1 MKHKKSKAEAAGR
14 AKANEAA
21 AAPLDLH
28 VIGFGVVGRGVAKAL
43 MRPGPDGRAQPFR
56 LVAVTD
62 RSGTVTNEHGLDL
75 AKLVRSKDKHGD
87 ISQVEGEHHKWNGE
101 QAVRNV
107 RADIVVEVTPTNIVD
122 GEPGI
127 THIAEAMRL
136 GKHVVTANKGPFA
149 LQFQRIAALA
159 QRSGVLLK
167 YGGSVCGAVPIIE
180 LVRDALVGNE
190 VSAIRGVMNGSC
202 NYILSRM
209 EETGEEFDAVLAGAA
224 KLGITE
230 TDPSQDIDG
239 WDAAS
244 KLVILANAVMN
255 RTITIRDVSVEGIR
269 AVTAEQIRAAKK
281 RGKVIRLIATITREL
296 AEVKPVELDEGSA
309 LAVRGTLNVAV
320 VETDLAKDIT
330 IVGRGAGQ
338 METASA
344 ILGDLHA
351 VRRELA
357 ARKSSSGEHRR
368 GLALTGLEVGAVAKK
383 KVVTIDRD
391 ASLGAAVRVMQKKGI
406 SQLPVM
412 NDGVCVGS
420 ISERIVL
427 DLLVD
432 RGAKKLEKLAVEDVM
447 GPPLPELGASTPLVA
462 VAKVLERRSAVL
474 VTRGLDIVGIVTRA
488 DLLRLVSAD

>member
-1 MKHKKSKAEAAGR
+1 MKDKKLKATASRSAKPGEAS
-14 AKANEAA
+14 
-21 AAPLDLH
+21 APLDLH

-56 LVAVTD
+56 VVAVTD
-62 RSGTVTNEHGLDL
+62 RSGTVTNAAGLDL

-159 QRSGVLLK
+159 QRSGVMLK

-209 EETGEEFDAVLAGAA
+209 EESGDDFDVVLAAAA

-255 RTITIRDVSVEGIR
+255 RAITIRDVSVEGIR
-269 AVTAEQIRAAKK
+269 SVTAETIRAAKK
-281 RGKVIRLIATITREL
+281 RGKVVRLIATISRDV
-296 AEVKPVELDEGSA
+296 AEVKPVELDEGSP

-357 ARKSSSGEHRR
+357 ARTSGGGEHRK
-368 GLALTGLEVGAVAKK
+368 GLALSGIEVGAVAKK

-391 ASLGAAVRVMQKKGI
+391 ESLGAAVRVMQKKGI

-412 NDGVCVGS
+412 SDGVCVGT
-420 ISERIVL
+420 ISERTVL

-432 RGAKKLEKLAVEDVM
+432 RGAKKLEKLAIEDVM

>member
-1 MKHKKSKAEAAGR
+1 VKDNKRTSTKSAEVS
-14 AKANEAA
+14 
-21 AAPLDLH
+21 APLDLH
-28 VIGFGVVGRGVAKAL
+28 IIGFGVVGRGVAKAL
-43 MRPGPDGRAQPFR
+43 SRPGPDGRAQPFR
-56 LVAVTD
+56 VVAVTD
-62 RSGTVTNEHGLDL
+62 RSGTVVDEAGLDL
-75 AKLVRSKDKHGD
+75 QKLVRVKEKHGD
-87 ISQVEGEHHKWNGE
+87 VARAGEHKPWNGE
-101 QAVRNV
+101 QAIRNV

-149 LQFQRIAALA
+149 LQFHKIAALA
-159 QRSGVLLK
+159 QRSGVALK

-180 LVRDALVGNE
+180 LVRDALVGND

-209 EETGEEFDAVLAGAA
+209 EKTGDEFDVVLAEAA

-244 KLVILANAVMN
+244 KLVILANAVMH
-255 RTITIRDVSVEGIR
+255 RPLTIRDVKVEGIR
-269 AVTAEQIRAAKK
+269 GVTAEHIKAAKK
-281 RGKVIRLIATITREL
+281 NGKVIRLIATITREV
-296 AEVKPVELDEGSA
+296 AEVKPVELDAGSG
-309 LAVRGTLNVAV
+309 LAVDGTLNVAV

-351 VRRELA
+351 VRRELE
-357 ARKSSSGEHRR
+357 ARSAPKGGHRTG
-368 GLALTGLEVGAVAKK
+368 GLALSGLEVGEVAKK
-383 KVVTIDRD
+383 KVATI
-391 ASLGAAVRVMQKKGI
+391 AVGETLGEAVRVMRKKGI
-406 SQLPVM
+406 SQLPVLS
-412 NDGVCVGS
+412 DGVCVGT
-420 ISERIVL
+420 ISERTIL

-432 RGAKKLEKLAVEDVM
+432 RGQKKLEKLIVRHVM

-488 DLLRLVSAD
+488 DLLRLVAAD

>member
-1 MKHKKSKAEAAGR
+1 MKKH
-14 AKANEAA
+14 NESSATVKT
-21 AAPLDLH
+21 APVLDLH
-28 VIGFGVVGRGVAKAL
+28 IVGFGVVGRGVAKAL
-43 MRPGPDGRAQPFR
+43 SRPGPDGRPQPFR
-56 LVAVTD
+56 VVAVTD
-62 RSGTVTNEHGLDL
+62 RSGTVFDEAGLDL
-75 AKLVRSKDKHGD
+75 AKLVRAKEKHGD
-87 ISQVEGEHHKWNGE
+87 LARAGAELRSWGGE
-101 QAVRNV
+101 QAIRNV
-107 RADIVVEVTPTNIVD
+107 RADILVEVTPTNIVD
-122 GEPGI
+122 GEPGV

-136 GKHVVTANKGPFA
+136 GRHVVTANKGPFA
-149 LQFQRIAALA
+149 LQFQKIAALA
-159 QRSGVLLK
+159 QRSGVALK

-209 EETGEEFDAVLAGAA
+209 EKTGAEFDEVLAEASR
-224 KLGITE
+224 LGITE

-255 RTITIRDVSVEGIR
+255 RSLTIRDVKVEGIR
-269 AVTAEQIRAAKK
+269 GVTAESIRAAK
-281 RGKVIRLIATITREL
+281 REGKVIRLIATITREI
-296 AEVKPVELDEGSA
+296 AEVGPVALEQGSG
-309 LAVRGTLNVAV
+309 LAVDGTLNVAV
-320 VETDLAKDIT
+320 VETDLARDIT

-351 VRRELA
+351 VRREIA
-357 ARKSSSGEHRR
+357 ARAAGAGAHRTG
-368 GLALTGLEVGAVAKK
+368 GLALSGIEVGEVARK
-383 KVVTIDRD
+383 KVVTIDAD
-391 ASLGAAVRVMQKKGI
+391 ARLGDAVSVMRKKGI
-406 SQLPVM
+406 SQLPVL
-412 NDGVCVGS
+412 DAGVCVGTL
-420 ISERIVL
+420 SERTIV

-432 RGAKKLEKLAVEDVM
+432 RGQKKLEKLGVREVM
-447 GPPLPELGASTPLVA
+447 GPPLPEIGASTPLVA

>member
-1 MKHKKSKAEAAGR
+1 MKEKREASKTGQGTDAQT
-14 AKANEAA
+14 
-21 AAPLDLH
+21 LDLH
-28 VIGFGVVGRGVAKAL
+28 IIGFGVVGRGVVKAL
-43 MRPGPDGRAQPFR
+43 MRPGPDRRAQPFR
-56 LVAVTD
+56 VVAVTD
-62 RSGTVTNEHGLDL
+62 RSGTVFDPSGLDL
-75 AKLVRSKDKHGD
+75 AKLLRSKEKSGDVAHGA
-87 ISQVEGEHHKWNGE
+87 GEHHKWNGE
-101 QAVRNV
+101 QALRNV
-107 RADIVVEVTPTNIVD
+107 RSDIVVEVTPTNIVD
-122 GEPGI
+122 GEPGV

-136 GKHVVTANKGPFA
+136 GRHVVTANKGPFA
-149 LQFQRIAALA
+149 LQFQKIAALA
-159 QRSGVLLK
+159 QRSGVALK

-180 LVRDALVGNE
+180 LVRDALVGND

-209 EETGEEFDAVLAGAA
+209 EKSGEEFDAVLADAA

-255 RTITIRDVSVEGIR
+255 RPITIRDVKVEGIR
-269 AVTAEQIRAAKK
+269 GVTAASMKAAKK
-281 RGKVIRLIATITREL
+281 RGKVIRLIATISRDR
-296 AEVKPVELDEGSA
+296 AEVGPVELDVGSG
-309 LAVRGTLNVAV
+309 LAVDGTLNVAV

-357 ARKSSSGEHRR
+357 SRSEPSGARRS
-368 GLALTGLEVGAVAKK
+368 GLALSGLEVGAVAKK
-383 KVVTIDRD
+383 KVVTIDAD
-391 ASLGAAVRVMQKKGI
+391 EKLGRAVRVMQKKGI
-406 SQLPVM
+406 SQLPVLSE
-412 NDGVCVGS
+412 GVCVGT
-420 ISERIVL
+420 ISERIIL

-432 RGAKKLEKLAVEDVM
+432 RGAKKLEKLTVRDVM
-447 GPPLPELGASTPLVA
+447 GAPLPELGASTPLVA

-474 VTRGLDIVGIVTRA
+474 VTRALDIVGIVTRA
-488 DLLRLVSAD
+488 DLLRLVSVD

>member
-1 MKHKKSKAEAAGR
+1 MKAKKTVTTKGGEAT
-14 AKANEAA
+14 
-21 AAPLDLH
+21 PTLDLH
-28 VIGFGVVGRGVAKAL
+28 IIGFGVVGRGVAKAL
-43 MRPGPDGRAQPFR
+43 SRPGPDGRAQPFR
-56 LVAVTD
+56 VVAVTD
-62 RSGTVTNEHGLDL
+62 RSGTVVRPEGLEL
-75 AKLVRSKDKHGD
+75 TKLVRSKEKHGD
-87 ISQVEGEHHKWNGE
+87 VSHADGEHHAWSGE
-101 QAVRNV
+101 QAIRNV
-107 RADIVVEVTPTNIVD
+107 TADIVVEVTPTNIVD
-122 GEPGI
+122 GEPGV

-149 LQFQRIAALA
+149 LQFQKIAALA

-209 EETGEEFDAVLAGAA
+209 EKSGEEFDAVLAEAA

-255 RTITIRDVSVEGIR
+255 RPISIRDVRVEGIR
-269 AVTAEQIRAAKK
+269 AVTAEKIRAAKK
-281 RGKVIRLIATITREL
+281 RGKVLRLIATITNKL
-296 AEVKPVELDEGSA
+296 AEVAPVELDAGSS
-309 LAVRGTLNVAV
+309 LAVDGTLNVAV

-351 VRRELA
+351 VRRELM
-357 ARKSSSGEHRR
+357 ARGGVTSERR
-368 GLALTGLEVGAVAKK
+368 KGLALSGLEVGAVAKK
-383 KVVTIDRD
+383 KVATIDAD
-391 ASLGAAVRVMQKKGI
+391 SSLGRAVRLMQKRGI
-406 SQLPVM
+406 SQLPVL
-412 NDGVCVGS
+412 DEGVCVGT
-420 ISERIVL
+420 ISERTVL

-432 RGAKKLEKLAVEDVM
+432 RGAKKLEKLTVRDVM
-447 GPPLPELGASTPLVA
+447 APPLPELGASTPLVA

-488 DLLRLVSAD
+488 DLLRLVSVD

>member
-1 MKHKKSKAEAAGR
+1 VKNRKETSGAGHT
-14 AKANEAA
+14 
-21 AAPLDLH
+21 APVLDLH
-28 VIGFGVVGRGVAKAL
+28 IVGFGVVGRGVAKAL
-43 MRPGPDGRAQPFR
+43 SRPGPDGRPQPFR
-56 LVAVTD
+56 VVAVTD
-62 RSGTVTNEHGLDL
+62 RSGTVFDEKGLDL
-75 AKLVRSKDKHGD
+75 AKLVRAKEKHGELSRAGAE
-87 ISQVEGEHHKWNGE
+87 IRAWGGE
-101 QAVRNV
+101 QAIRNV
-107 RADIVVEVTPTNIVD
+107 RADILVEVTPTNIVD
-122 GEPGI
+122 AEPGV
-127 THIAEAMRL
+127 THIAEAMRI
-136 GKHVVTANKGPFA
+136 GRHVVTANKGPFA
-149 LQFQRIAALA
+149 LQFQKIAALA
-159 QRSGVLLK
+159 QRSGVALK

-209 EETGEEFDAVLAGAA
+209 EKTGAEFDEVLAEASR
-224 KLGITE
+224 LGITE

-255 RTITIRDVSVEGIR
+255 RALTIRDVQVEGIR
-269 AVTAEQIRAAKK
+269 GVTSEAIRAA
-281 RGKVIRLIATITREL
+281 RREGKVIRLIATITREV
-296 AEVKPVELDEGSA
+296 AEVRPVALDAGSG
-309 LAVRGTLNVAV
+309 LAVDGTLNVAV

-351 VRRELA
+351 VRREVSARA
-357 ARKSSSGEHRR
+357 AGSSAHRTG
-368 GLALTGLEVGAVAKK
+368 GLALSGIEVGEVARK
-383 KVVTIDRD
+383 KVVTIDAD
-391 ASLGAAVRVMQKKGI
+391 ARLGEAVAVMRKKGI
-406 SQLPVM
+406 SQLPVLEA
-412 NDGVCVGS
+412 GVCVGTL
-420 ISERIVL
+420 SERTIV

-432 RGAKKLEKLAVEDVM
+432 RGQKKLEKLEVREVM
-447 GPPLPELGASTPLVA
+447 GPPLPEIGASTPLVA